1 MAILTTQTIEYE
13 SAASQQSF
21 AALTD
26 SGDHTVFTA
35 TSTPWSQASGY
46 EPVIGPYGVIDGGA
60 VIPAVGAG
68 NNNVDAAAVVLMAPG
83 MTGASATTGRIT
95 VAADTD
101 LTCTRGSST
110 NTHII
115 NSITVNSSGAY
126 AVVAGTATTAHSE
139 TRGASGGPP
148 FIPVG
153 SIEVAQVRLTSI
165 TAAPI
170 TADEIYQVAGTHQE
184 RYDYPVYS
192 VDYLRGKITFSAAL
206 PLIHTGSVAKS
217 VRVRVA
223 TPVFAEIAN
232 SRDWVPAET
241 SNTTNS
247 ESYYDGEVG
256 SVSSSLGQA
265 GFTAALQ
272 SGVTDGILS
281 KIGQKLIF
289 RFKPSRSGSAYQ
301 LTQGVLGVARTFG
314 VKSSPQGSFTVSP
327 EQASVD
333 FTGL

>member
-13 SAASQQSF
+13 SAASQQAF

-26 SGDHTVFTA
+26 SGDHAIFTA

-46 EPVIGPYGVIDGGA
+46 EPVIGPYGVINGGA
-60 VIPAVGAG
+60 VIPAVSTT
-68 NNNVDAAAVVLMAPG
+68 NNMVDAAAVVLMAPG

-101 LTCTRGSST
+101 LSCTRGSST

-126 AVVAGTATTAHSE
+126 AVVAGTATTAFSE
-139 TRGASGGPP
+139 TRGSSGGPP

-170 TADEIYQVAGTHQE
+170 TADEIYQVVGTHQE

-192 VDYLRGKITFSAAL
+192 VDYLRGKVTFATAL

-217 VRVRVA
+217 VRARVA
-223 TPVFAEIAN
+223 TPVFAEKAN
-232 SRDWVPAET
+232 ARDWVPAET

-247 ESYYDGEVG
+247 ESYYDGNLG

-265 GFTAALQ
+265 SFTAALTD
-272 SGVTDGILS
+272 GVTDGLLS
-281 KIGQKLIF
+281 KVGQKLIF
-289 RFKPSRSGSAYQ
+289 RFKPSRAGSAYQ